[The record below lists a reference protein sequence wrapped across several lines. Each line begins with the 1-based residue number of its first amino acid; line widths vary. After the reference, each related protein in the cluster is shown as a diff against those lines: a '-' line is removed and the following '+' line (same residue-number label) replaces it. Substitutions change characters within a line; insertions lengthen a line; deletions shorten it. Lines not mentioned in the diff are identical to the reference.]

1 MKKNPRIFIGLWALL
16 LLAAVI
22 LSLWAGG
29 FPQGDV
35 ADVIFWQIRLPRVV
49 LAALVGASLAVAGAV
64 FQGVLRNPLADPYI
78 LGVSSGAGLGAALAL
93 VLGWAFWAWGI
104 SSVSLLALAGALIA
118 SFLVYR
124 LSLVSGTSR
133 VTTLILAGVA
143 LSAFLSSALALLVI
157 ISGRIWPV
165 QLWLMGNLT
174 DVSWEKVM
182 LCAPYFLIGAVLA
195 FIFARRLDIMVLG
208 EDEAAALGAGGE
220 RPKIFFLVIGTVL
233 AAASASVAGLIG
245 FVGLL
250 TPHIVRRLSGA
261 LHRQLIVNSALAG
274 AFIMVLADLLARTV
288 LAPQELPVGLV
299 TAFLGAPFF
308 LYLLRREKFDA

>member
-1 MKKNPRIFIGLWALL
+1 MKKKPWLFVCLLSVLL
-16 LLAAVI
+16 LTCVV

-29 FPQGDV
+29 FPQGDA

-49 LAALVGASLAVAGAV
+49 LAALIGASLAVAGAV

-93 VLGWAFWAWGI
+93 ILGWSFWFLGI
-104 SSVSLLALAGALIA
+104 SSVSLLALLGALAA

-133 VTTLILAGVA
+133 ITTLILAGVA
-143 LSAFLSSALALLVI
+143 LSAFLSSALALLII

-174 DVSWEKVM
+174 DVSWEKV
-182 LCAPYFLIGAVLA
+182 LLAAPYFLVCAVLA
-195 FIFARRLDIMVLG
+195 FVFARRLDVMILG

-220 RPKIFFLVIGTVL
+220 RPKIFFLVLGTIL

-250 TPHIVRRLSGA
+250 TPHLVRRLSGS

-308 LYLLRREKFDA
+308 LYLLRRERFDA